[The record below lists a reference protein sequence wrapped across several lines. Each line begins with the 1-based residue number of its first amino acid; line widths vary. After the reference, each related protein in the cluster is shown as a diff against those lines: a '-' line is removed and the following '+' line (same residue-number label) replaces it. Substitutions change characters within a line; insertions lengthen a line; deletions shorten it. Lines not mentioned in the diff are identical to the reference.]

1 MTGPTAVPEPVVTGP
16 GRPRD
21 PRVDRDV
28 LEAAVRL
35 LSTGGYDA
43 LSVEAVAARAGVSRA
58 TVYRRYA
65 NRADLLEAA
74 CRTFAKPEIEPPDTG
89 SVRGDLIELV
99 ARLEAML
106 TEDDTG
112 GMLPAVLSA
121 ARVHSEVREAL
132 QRFIAT
138 RRSPSVEVIRRG
150 VDRGEIR
157 PEVDPELLADMLNGA
172 VVYRRLIKNN
182 AVGARR
188 AAQLVDT
195 LLSGAAAGT

>member
-1 MTGPTAVPEPVVTGP
+1 MTAPTATPEPAVAGP

-28 LEAAVRL
+28 LEAAVHL

-65 NRADLLEAA
+65 NRAELLDAA
-74 CRTFAKPEIEPPDTG
+74 CRTFARPEIEPPDTG
-89 SVRGDLIELV
+89 SVRTDLIELV

-106 TEDDTG
+106 TEHDTG

-121 ARVHSEVREAL
+121 ARAHAEVREAL
-132 QRFIAT
+132 QRFIST

-157 PEVDPELLADMLNGA
+157 SDVDPELLADMLNGA

-182 AVGARR
+182 AVGGRR

-195 LLSGAAAGT
+195 LLSGAAGRT